1 MRQCTVH
8 IKIGVQYVRASGAG
22 GHTLLAG
29 GHTLMARNVASNS
42 RYGSQLSFS
51 ELFGN
56 FTDLLTNLN
65 LFSDK
70 TNKYKKKTIQ
80 GVNNIFILLY

>member
-1 MRQCTVH
+1 MYGLAGQVGRW
-8 IKIGVQYVRASGAG
+8 AG
-22 GHTLLAG
+22 GQVGRWAG

-56 FTDLLTNLN
+56 FTDLFTNLN

-70 TNKYKKKTIQ
+70 TNKYKKKL
-80 GVNNIFILLY
+80 FRE